1 MWTYPAKLLAYKAP
15 GLKKLY
21 DQTYHDWKLIPMH
34 VINNAFGKNFIFH
47 SDLSFKTSLLHQFTS
62 F

>member
-1 MWTYPAKLLAYKAP
+1 MWTYLAKLLAYKAP

-47 SDLSFKTSLLHQFTS
+47 SDLSVKTSLVHQFTS